1 MCITD
6 ADGRRIRNLRQKFG
20 SARMERWLE
29 KVRPGLGKYH
39 THLAGFGV
47 EHVEDLAML
56 DDDMLE

>member
-1 MCITD
+1 M
-6 ADGRRIRNLRQKFG
+6 RQKFG